1 MSDTQLTLTIPESDN
16 LPWFNNF
23 IAAILYS
30 HYSRELILNNE
41 DILDKLKEIFNFTN
55 DTKKNLEEII
65 RIVDSK
71 IYELTI
77 KISPYVSP
85 PLDNLNN
92 LNYLNEDN
100 EANKIK
106 ELNVNNLF
114 YNYLLSHDKELTAF
128 ILPKF
133 LELINSSCISVERY
147 HGKNYIGLF
156 DLIKYEKKPI
166 FEKRLFGMN
175 KKQIGEE
182 DSFELKDIK
191 QREIKKIYHEPKDY
205 ILINKWNNKNI
216 PDIFKKVSEK
226 DQDGDEDG
234 IDNKY
239 RLSSTYKN
247 KEDLDIT
254 DKIDDVIIYNG
265 YYYKLDSCIISD
277 NNTERNSSQL
287 LTFLTHKN
295 KKYVYLDA
303 ECTKL
308 HELKSYDE
316 TFSIYSKFPCELFKT
331 KKININ
337 PDEKNYISTYDIK
350 NSNYTLIYVKFKNIE
365 IETKE
370 RKEAINRITKVIK
383 KKIVQDDAID
393 KAQQAKKEIDL
404 YRIDKIKK
412 LQALEK
418 ANEELMKER
427 DDEKAKYAKL
437 DQTFKKLKKES
448 DEDIDKNI
456 KAISDSLRT
465 INIDLPAPKKD
476 DYINLIKLLS
486 DEYIKIL
493 RNDDTENIK
502 RFPDFESCIDKIREI
517 QEEINNIKDKLREYK
532 GKPDGRRATYEKNFI
547 KSFDNIHMYLKDYI
561 FFIIK
566 LLSRQN
572 TISLIKEEIKDL
584 PNNARINE
592 ILAAISK
599 LPNEAKLKKIED
611 LLTPTDAK
619 LKQILEAIEKLPNDA
634 KLKKIEDLLTPTDA
648 KIAQILDTID
658 KMSKDDKTKVILDEI
673 AKIPNE
679 AKINDL
685 FKALIKDLPKGD
697 NTRELLDAISK
708 MPTDAK
714 LNEILDAISK
724 MPKEDNKKLLQD
736 LNAKIDAMQQDL
748 LSKIQEQKSTNSR
761 TIQPEIAE
769 LRRQIQLMGDIQKQL
784 SEATKNDHTKII
796 ETLNSKLDDMQQILM
811 DKLQNMEI
819 KKSSS
824 SNDKITLQSEIASLN
839 QQLKLLEDIQT
850 KIAQSGERDNKQLL
864 QDMQQE
870 LLKYSEKDNQKI
882 ISGVQDLLRLFN
894 KEIVLKQNEKD
905 VMVHQELER
914 NIKEQL
920 VLLKDIQSKLE
931 NGNGDGNN
939 SNCKNEN
946 NLLKLENT
954 ELKQQIE
961 ILKDIQSKCKRQQ
974 QDYEKCNKHN
984 MLPYKYI
991 KFKEDELLAAIKDN
1005 FKGKGKQ
1012 SDKII
1017 IEFIFKYFEKNNKV
1031 MNVYLIEKYMGDI
1044 YDVMKIFNKKYN
1056 IDDVDIK
1063 QFYRLLAS
1071 ISIYAKFNEAIKKN
1085 IY

>member
-1 MSDTQLTLTIPESDN
+1 MSGNIVVSIPPIHN
-16 LPWFNNF
+16 NPIWFNNF
-23 IAAILYS
+23 VVSIFYS
-30 HYSRELILNNE
+30 QYSKALLIRDNKTGNGINDYIYDAYMNNDNREFNE
-41 DILDKLKEIFNFTN
+41 
-55 DTKKNLEEII
+55 
-65 RIVDSK
+65 
-71 IYELTI
+71 I
-77 KISPYVSP
+77 KIKNIINDVFDFNKKLREILKYIKIEY
-85 PLDNLNN
+85 NLYEY
-92 LNYLNEDN
+92 YLK
-100 EANKIK
+100 NKQIFTSF
-106 ELNVNNLF
+106 V
-114 YNYLLSHDKELTAF
+114 
-128 ILPKF
+128 LPKF
-133 LELINSSCISVERY
+133 IYYLGLTSISIEHYNEKNYVGLYDLVKYNSHKIIKKKTGFFAYGKQEISEYRLELDTT
-147 HGKNYIGLF
+147 KKQNYIRKLYNRA
-156 DLIKYEKKPI
+156 IHP
-166 FEKRLFGMN
+166 
-175 KKQIGEE
+175 
-182 DSFELKDIK
+182 
-191 QREIKKIYHEPKDY
+191 DY
-205 ILINKWNNKNI
+205 ITVNKWFGDNNI
-216 PDIFKKVSEK
+216 PLILSDIEK
-226 DQDGDEDG
+226 MNGS
-234 IDNKY
+234 IDDDDFDNIY
-239 RLSSTYKN
+239 RLSTTYKN
-247 KEDLDIT
+247 KDDL
-254 DKIDDVIIYNG
+254 KIDNTLQTELIYNE
-265 YYYKLDSCIISD
+265 YKYTLDSCIINNYNDDFIDDDDEEEYEEKENIVCLNNND
-277 NNTERNSSQL
+277 NKIIYSGSHIPQQL
-287 LTFLTHKN
+287 CTKIYKFDWVNKN
-295 KKYVYLDA
+295 K
-303 ECTKL
+303 
-308 HELKSYDE
+308 
-316 TFSIYSKFPCELFKT
+316 FQIYSGFPC
-331 KKININ
+331 NIFEGN
-337 PDEKNYISTYDIK
+337 SNGIPDEDLSLFDITK
-350 NSNYTLIYVKFKNIE
+350 SNYTLIYVKHEKSIKEEIADEKNKDKLNTAEKTQKDKKEKEEREKKDKEEEEKRKKYAQLDELKILVKDQEEKLKTTANKEDIE
-365 IETKE
+365 K
-370 RKEAINRITKVIK
+370 ITKI
-383 KKIVQDDAID
+383 AENCTPSA
-393 KAQQAKKEIDL
+393 KAEKDLIRDCTDLLKE
-404 YRIDKIKK
+404 Y
-412 LQALEK
+412 
-418 ANEELMKER
+418 
-427 DDEKAKYAKL
+427 
-437 DQTFKKLKKES
+437 
-448 DEDIDKNI
+448 
-456 KAISDSLRT
+456 
-465 INIDLPAPKKD
+465 
-476 DYINLIKLLS
+476 IKLLKYDES
-486 DEYIKIL
+486 DIKTYTISDYIHKTSDIIDIINKAKL
-493 RNDDTENIK
+493 LYEEKKKPAAIKSAIAANQDNFLKYYENIIK
-502 RFPDFESCIDKIREI
+502 YLEAYVYHI
-517 QEEINNIKDKLREYK
+517 INILSRHN
-532 GKPDGRRATYEKNFI
+532 
-547 KSFDNIHMYLKDYI
+547 
-561 FFIIK
+561 IIK
-566 LLSRQN
+566 LL
-572 TISLIKEEIKDL
+572 KDEL
-584 PNNARINE
+584 KDVSKDIRVVQ
-592 ILAAISK
+592 ILESISK
-599 LPNEAKLKKIED
+599 LPNADNFKKIEE
-611 LLTPTDAK
+611 LLTPTDANIAK
-619 LKQILEAIEKLPNDA
+619 ILEAISKLPNDA
-634 KLKKIEDLLTPTDA
+634 KLKKIEDLLKPTDE
-648 KIAQILDTID
+648 KIAQILATIE
-658 KMSKDDKTKVILDEI
+658 KMSKDDKMKEILDAI
-673 AKIPNE
+673 SKMPKNDNTKLITDAISKLPNE

-685 FKALIKDLPKGD
+685 FKALIKDLPKAD
-697 NTRELLDAISK
+697 NTR
-708 MPTDAK
+708 
-714 LNEILDAISK
+714 EILDAISK

-769 LRRQIQLMGDIQKQL
+769 LRRQLQLMGDIQKQL

-931 NGNGDGNN
+931 NGDGNN

-1005 FKGKGKQ
+1005 FNGKGKQ

>member
-1 MSDTQLTLTIPESDN
+1 
-16 LPWFNNF
+16 
-23 IAAILYS
+23 
-30 HYSRELILNNE
+30 
-41 DILDKLKEIFNFTN
+41 
-55 DTKKNLEEII
+55 
-65 RIVDSK
+65 
-71 IYELTI
+71 
-77 KISPYVSP
+77 
-85 PLDNLNN
+85 
-92 LNYLNEDN
+92 
-100 EANKIK
+100 
-106 ELNVNNLF
+106 
-114 YNYLLSHDKELTAF
+114 
-128 ILPKF
+128 
-133 LELINSSCISVERY
+133 
-147 HGKNYIGLF
+147 
-156 DLIKYEKKPI
+156 
-166 FEKRLFGMN
+166 MN
-175 KKQIGEE
+175 KKQIKEE
-182 DSFELKDIK
+182 DSFELEDIK

-216 PDIFKKVSEK
+216 PNIFKKVSEK

-277 NNTERNSSQL
+277 INTERNSSQL

-308 HELKSYDE
+308 NELKSYNE

-337 PDEKNYISTYDIK
+337 PDEKDYISTYDIK
-350 NSNYTLIYVKFKNIE
+350 HSNYTLIYVKFKNIE
-365 IETKE
+365 DEKKQ
-370 RKEAINRITKVIK
+370 KEAINKITNVIK
-383 KKIVQDDAID
+383 KKIVQNDGIN
-393 KAQQAKKEIDL
+393 KAKKVIDL
-404 YRIDKIKK
+404 YRIDEIKK
-412 LQALEK
+412 LQASKTALKTE
-418 ANEELMKER
+418 NEELIKER

-437 DQTFKKLKKES
+437 DQTFKKLKKEN
-448 DEDIDKNI
+448 DEDIEKNI
-456 KAISDSLRT
+456 KAIHDVLKI

-476 DYINLIKLLS
+476 DYSNLIKLLN

-493 RNDDTENIK
+493 KNDDTENIK
-502 RFPDFESCIDKIREI
+502 RFPDFESCIDKIKEI

-532 GKPDGRRATYEKNFI
+532 PKPDGRKTTYEKNFI
-547 KSFDNIHMYLKDYI
+547 KSFDNIHMHLKDYI

-584 PNNARINE
+584 PNNAKINE

-619 LKQILEAIEKLPNDA
+619 IARILDAIEKIPNDA

-648 KIAQILDTID
+648 KITQILDAID

-673 AKIPNE
+673 AKLPNE
-679 AKINDL
+679 AKIN
-685 FKALIKDLPKGD
+685 
-697 NTRELLDAISK
+697 ELL
-708 MPTDAK
+708 AK
-714 LNEILDAISK
+714 I
-724 MPKEDNKKLLQD
+724 PKEDKTKIITDEIAKLPNNAKITELLNAIKELPKADNKKIVED
-736 LNAKIDAMQQDL
+736 LNAKIDSMQQNL
-748 LSKIQEQKSTNSR
+748 LSKIQEQRDTGRSQNNITL
-761 TIQPEIAE
+761 QAEIVE
-769 LRRQIQLMGDIQKQL
+769 LKQQIQLMGDIQKQL

-796 ETLNSKLDDMQQILM
+796 ETLNSKLDDMQQILI
-811 DKLQNMEI
+811 DKLQNIEI

-850 KIAQSGERDNKQLL
+850 KIAQSGDRDNKQLL

-870 LLKYSEKDNQKI
+870 LLKYSEKDNDKI

-905 VMVHQELER
+905 VMVHKELER

-920 VLLKDIQSKLE
+920 VLLKDIQSKLD
-931 NGNGDGNN
+931 NGDGNKSSN

-946 NLLKLENT
+946 NLLRLENT

-1071 ISIYAKFNEAIKKN
+1071 ISIYAKFNDAIKKN

>member
-1 MSDTQLTLTIPESDN
+1 MGDLSITIPESKNPD
-16 LPWFNNF
+16 WFNSF
-23 IAAILYS
+23 IAAIFYS
-30 HYSRELILNNE
+30 KYSR
-41 DILDKLKEIFNFTN
+41 KLLKKDERNKIKSEIEKIFNFTKKFN
-55 DTKKNLEEII
+55 DVFNEYI
-65 RIVDSK
+65 RIAEPTNQLSSANDHKVNYSDIEQK
-71 IYELTI
+71 F
-77 KISPYVSP
+77 KDIS
-85 PLDNLNN
+85 
-92 LNYLNEDN
+92 
-100 EANKIK
+100 
-106 ELNVNNLF
+106 F
-114 YNYLLSHDKELTAF
+114 YDYLLTNNKQLTAF

-133 LELINSSCISVERY
+133 LEFIKSSCISVERY
-147 HGKNYIGLF
+147 DGKNYIGLY
-156 DLIKYEKKPI
+156 DYSEIKNVNRTLLNLYQKPEI
-166 FEKRLFGMN
+166 
-175 KKQIGEE
+175 
-182 DSFELKDIK
+182 SLKETIKISDIK
-191 QREIKKIYHEPKDY
+191 KKYNEAKDY
-205 ILINKWNNKNI
+205 ILINKWANDKNTPKI
-216 PDIFKKVSEK
+216 LNDVSK
-226 DQDGDEDG
+226 MNQDGDEDG

-239 RLSSTYKN
+239 RLSSAYK
-247 KEDLDIT
+247 KDGDLNIT
-254 DKIDDVIIYNG
+254 DNIDLVIEYNG
-265 YYYKLDSCIISD
+265 HYYDLDSCIITNIDD
-277 NNTERNSSQL
+277 NKKSQL
-287 LTFLTHKN
+287 ITCLTYGGPDNDNDKIDNSYIYIGKN
-295 KKYVYLDA
+295 
-303 ECTKL
+303 CPKL
-308 HELKSYDE
+308 HEYDWLNND
-316 TFSIYSKFPCELFKT
+316 FSIYPKKPCYLYNSHILAFVNDDD
-331 KKININ
+331 KKN
-337 PDEKNYISTYDIK
+337 ISTFNLNK
-350 NSNYTLIYVKFKNIE
+350 GSNYTLIYVKFKNIDDKKAE
-365 IETKE
+365 EKQKELDEQKELEEEQKKADEEKQKKQAKQKEERQKEEKLSKFNELEKETKQQ
-370 RKEAINRITKVIK
+370 KDIITKL
-383 KKIVQDDAID
+383 
-393 KAQQAKKEIDL
+393 QQ
-404 YRIDKIKK
+404 K
-412 LQALEK
+412 LK
-418 ANEELMKER
+418 NANEEDIKAINEIEKKIKSPKKDEYNQLKSLLVEYISLLR
-427 DDEKAKYAKL
+427 DDETEFKDYDYIKKISEIDDEIKKFNTKKEAFQQRPTGSRVIHDKL
-437 DQTFKKLKKES
+437 DNFLDYYDNISLYLNKYKYYIINFLARQKTIELLKDEIKYLPNDERISQILDAKLKKI
-448 DEDIDKNI
+448 EDLLIPTDAKLKQI
-456 KAISDSLRT
+456 LEAI
-465 INIDLPAPKKD
+465 
-476 DYINLIKLLS
+476 
-486 DEYIKIL
+486 
-493 RNDDTENIK
+493 
-502 RFPDFESCIDKIREI
+502 F
-517 QEEINNIKDKLREYK
+517 
-532 GKPDGRRATYEKNFI
+532 
-547 KSFDNIHMYLKDYI
+547 
-561 FFIIK
+561 
-566 LLSRQN
+566 
-572 TISLIKEEIKDL
+572 
-584 PNNARINE
+584 
-592 ILAAISK
+592 K
-599 LPNEAKLKKIED
+599 LPNDAKLKKIED

-619 LKQILEAIEKLPNDA
+619 LKQILDAIEKL
-634 KLKKIEDLLTPTDA
+634 
-648 KIAQILDTID
+648 
-658 KMSKDDKTKVILDEI
+658 SKDDKIKVILDEI

-685 FKALIKDLPKGD
+685 FKALIKDLPKAD
-697 NTRELLDAISK
+697 NTR
-708 MPTDAK
+708 
-714 LNEILDAISK
+714 EILDAISK

-769 LRRQIQLMGDIQKQL
+769 LRRQLQLMGDIQKQL

-796 ETLNSKLDDMQQILM
+796 ETLNSKLDDMQQILI

-905 VMVHQELER
+905 VIVHKELER

-931 NGNGDGNN
+931 NGDGNN

-1071 ISIYAKFNEAIKKN
+1071 ISIYAKFNEVIKKN